1 MLARGHFL
9 CWLLLGGAWHGNAV
23 AALCPVAVFD
33 QRTVFLSAPA
43 KKLVGD
49 GKICPAAEVPGST
62 FHYGF
67 GLSVGRLRATDRVA
81 APISTCRTLDRLASR
96 TSGLTQASVSSNA
109 LWSTMAWPGEAP
121 FAYFLCR
128 LWHAIPNLTVLSGKE
143 AASKR
148 TRRPRSQL

>member
-49 GKICPAAEVPGST
+49 GKFCPAVEMPASA

-67 GLSVGRLRATDRVA
+67 GLSVGPLRATGSRVGA
-81 APISTCRTLDRLASR
+81 DIVVSDSR
-96 TSGLTQASVSSNA
+96 PPPLSYFWFTQASVSSN
-109 LWSTMAWPGEAP
+109 E
-121 FAYFLCR
+121 
-128 LWHAIPNLTVLSGKE
+128 
-143 AASKR
+143 
-148 TRRPRSQL
+148 